1 MYMDSAVRSSKRE
14 RQMELQ
20 QALALISQATGGDLY
35 DADYEGGSW
44 MCQAVQTADT
54 VSDFEAAAK
63 NYAEAGTIER
73 GELAGFPFVHFGVV
87 QVAKGTQ
94 RQSLSVID
102 LGDVRFAIADD
113 LTNYQ

>member
-1 MYMDSAVRSSKRE
+1 
-14 RQMELQ
+14 MELQ
-20 QALALISQATGGDLY
+20 QALALIHEATGGDLY
-35 DADYEGGSW
+35 DTDWEGGSW

-54 VSDFEAAAK
+54 LSDFEAAAK
-63 NYAEAGTIER
+63 NYAESGTVER
-73 GELAGFPFVHFGVV
+73 GELAGFPFLHFGVV

-113 LTNYQ
+113 LTNYA